1 MTGAVVDKTTTER
14 LTISNVKVGISTV
27 TPLSSLSLSSTH
39 FSVRPLPCSTS
50 YLSTVPSLWPSFFH
64 STGYKD
70 CTFIPIK
77 KITIPIG
84 TSVRAV
90 VNVNINLQYLP
101 YTASQG
107 LTQVLSESLVECDK
121 AVAAYTGYSILEGV
135 EYFYRYYYSS
145 SSSDT
150 YIDIDIDQSESDSD
164 SPDSSSS
171 SSSGSNSSRNNDRK
185 EKRGGVEDSSAPEEV
200 EKEEEEGEGEEEGE
214 EIFEKAF
221 HEEVSWFVPLRRGRT
236 LLVTVL
242 QVDLGSDIPGWA
254 AEAGVASNAISKVLA
269 LQKIVKRKMEKERK
283 RERMTNRME

>member
-1 MTGAVVDKTTTER
+1 
-14 LTISNVKVGISTV
+14 
-27 TPLSSLSLSSTH
+27 
-39 FSVRPLPCSTS
+39 
-50 YLSTVPSLWPSFFH
+50 
-64 STGYKD
+64 
-70 CTFIPIK
+70 
-77 KITIPIG
+77 
-84 TSVRAV
+84 

-145 SSSDT
+145 SSSDID
-150 YIDIDIDQSESDSD
+150 IDIDIDQSESDID

-171 SSSGSNSSRNNDRK
+171 SSGSSSSRNNDRK
-185 EKRGGVEDSSAPEEV
+185 EKRGEGEEDSSAPEVV
-200 EKEEEEGEGEEEGE
+200 EKEEEEGEEEGE
-214 EIFEKAF
+214 EKFEKAF

-269 LQKIVKRKMEKERK
+269 LQKIVKRNMEKERE
-283 RERMTNRME
+283 RE

>member
-14 LTISNVKVGISTV
+14 LTISNIKVGISTV

-50 YLSTVPSLWPSFFH
+50 YLSSVPSLWPSFH

-77 KITIPIG
+77 TITIPIG
-84 TSVRAV
+84 TSVRAL

-145 SSSDT
+145 SSSD
-150 YIDIDIDQSESDSD
+150 IDIDIDQSESDSD

-171 SSSGSNSSRNNDRK
+171 SSSSRNNDRK
-185 EKRGGVEDSSAPEEV
+185 EKRGDVEVDLSAPEEV
-200 EKEEEEGEGEEEGE
+200 EREEEEGEGEEK
-214 EIFEKAF
+214 FEKAF

-254 AEAGVASNAISKVLA
+254 AEAGVASNAMSKVLA
-269 LQKIVKRKMEKERK
+269 LQKIVKRKVEKERE
-283 RERMTNRME
+283 RE